1 MFNAVCHLLD
11 TIDVPRPVPSVGV
24 LAVGDEVVGD
34 PGLRALLVP
43 ALGHHPGHLGL
54 DAEVDEDPLVLPP
67 LLWTPGLPPRGVQPG
82 VLHSTVRVGSSRN
95 HT

>member
-1 MFNAVCHLLD
+1 MFNAVWHLLD

-67 LLWTPGLPPRGVQPG
+67 LLWTPGLPSWGVQSRM
-82 VLHSTVRVGSSRN
+82 LHCTI
-95 HT
+95 